1 MSDSL
6 PILQI
11 QPSLPKQSRA
21 SYNTAREVEARAR
34 VTQTTETPQFR
45 KALDRLNNALDKD
58 EPLRDDVP
66 RGYYLNVEI

>member
-6 PILQI
+6 PISQI
-11 QPSLPKQSRA
+11 QPLLPKQSRA
-21 SYNTAREVEARAR
+21 SYNTAREVEARAK

-45 KALDRLNNALDKD
+45 KALDKLSNSLDKD

-66 RGYYLNVEI
+66 RGYYLNVEV